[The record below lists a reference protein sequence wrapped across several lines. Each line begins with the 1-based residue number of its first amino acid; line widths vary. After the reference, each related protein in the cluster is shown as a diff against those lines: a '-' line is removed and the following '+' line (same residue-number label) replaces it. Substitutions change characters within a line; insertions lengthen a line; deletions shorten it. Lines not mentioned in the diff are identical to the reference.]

1 LLARGVARTRE
12 MQVRHALGATRAR
25 LLRMLLTETALL
37 SLVGAAAGLLLAT
50 QAIRLL
56 VRLAP
61 ANLPSF
67 REVRLDLPTLAVTLS
82 VSLAAGI
89 LFGLGPAW
97 RAWRMRANRPGG
109 DRTTE
114 DRARARRVLV
124 VTEVALAAV

>member
-1 LLARGVARTRE
+1 VGLVLLIACSNVASLLLARGVARTLE

-89 LFGLGPAW
+89 PFGLGPAW
-97 RAWRMRANRPGG
+97 RAWRMRA
-109 DRTTE
+109 
-114 DRARARRVLV
+114 
-124 VTEVALAAV
+124 